1 LFVDVPEVEIE
12 IGHRGHSGVT
22 QGYDILDDRGTEL
35 IMSASQQMKRQENAD
50 QSMLFPDPATELRN
64 ENSSDQ
70 EPNQSMLGEDQEKL
84 SNARFPC
91 THKNDPVDFHSLN
104 ILP

>member
-1 LFVDVPEVEIE
+1 
-12 IGHRGHSGVT
+12 
-22 QGYDILDDRGTEL
+22 
-35 IMSASQQMKRQENAD
+35 
-50 QSMLFPDPATELRN
+50 MLFPDPATELRN
-64 ENSSDQ
+64 ENLNDQ
-70 EPNQSMLGEDQEKL
+70 ELNQLMLGEDRGKL